1 MGEPQDFLAF
11 PTSAQLLSAVALPV
25 SSVGA
30 SWIENITDETSDT
43 NAVTSSWC
51 AGAPARQTVFS
62 TQIRTTARAATADA
76 LACSQ
81 WRVSREG
88 DQRGGAV
95 WNRTS
100 VTRSRSRRIV
110 R

>member
-30 SWIENITDETSDT
+30 SCIENITDETSDT

-76 LACSQ
+76 LAGSQ
-81 WRVSREG
+81 WRGSRQGGPKGGGGWERTSRTRG
-88 DQRGGAV
+88 RRGGG
-95 WNRTS
+95 
-100 VTRSRSRRIV
+100 
-110 R
+110 